1 MQGAKAGRMATAVE
15 VIELVQKMHQMRGEL
30 FATVLNLSEEAAEV
44 RRPELDG
51 EDGWSV
57 KDILAHLRM
66 MDPSYRRFVL
76 DALGHDAS
84 SISAHVREASV
95 APPAGAPHYLETSHG
110 LSVLDLVRAME
121 RERGITMELIAGL
134 TLHQFE
140 LLSGSHPSFNEL
152 TVMQWLR
159 SYYRH
164 DRQHV
169 AQIKGVPSDYAP
181 RYASGKE
188 PDQRLKRR

>member
-1 MQGAKAGRMATAVE
+1 MATAVE

-30 FATVLNLSEEAAEV
+30 FATLLDLSEEAAEV

-66 MDPSYRRFVL
+66 MDPAYRRFVL
-76 DALGHDAS
+76 DALGPAAAN
-84 SISAHVREASV
+84 ISARVREASS
-95 APPAGAPHYLETSHG
+95 APPAGAPHYLETSHTS
-110 LSVLDLVRAME
+110 SVLDLVRGME
-121 RERGITMELIAGL
+121 RERGITLELIAEL
-134 TLHQFE
+134 TLDQFE
-140 LLSGSHPSFNEL
+140 LVSDSHPSFNAL

-181 RYASGKE
+181 QYASGKE